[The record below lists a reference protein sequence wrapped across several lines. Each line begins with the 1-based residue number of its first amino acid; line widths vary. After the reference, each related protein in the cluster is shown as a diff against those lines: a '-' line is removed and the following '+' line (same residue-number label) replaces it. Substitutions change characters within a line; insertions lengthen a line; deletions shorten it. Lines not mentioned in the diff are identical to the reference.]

1 MIKKIFKL
9 FKKKKVNKNKAKDT
23 LETKPKKAEVIN
35 FINKSKSQ
43 SKIQTEKMEIKKMD
57 DLAKELVENYL
68 RASKK
73 SFLDMGYCFYLFLFR
88 LLQRMIFEFSYP
100 IYRHYLKATTKQIL
114 NNHKEWLHEFKEWDQ
129 APTEGKLIGEKKDD
143 NENETLH

>member
-1 MIKKIFKL
+1 MIKKIINL
-9 FKKKKVNKNKAKDT
+9 FKKKK
-23 LETKPKKAEVIN
+23 TKSKEIKKEKAEVIN
-35 FINKSKSQ
+35 FINRSKEKN
-43 SKIQTEKMEIKKMD
+43 KIQTEQMEIKKMD
-57 DLAKELVENYL
+57 NLAKELVDNYL
-68 RASKK
+68 KASRK